1 MPVNRQGLFAAL
13 TPSPLTG
20 DQFASAIDP
29 IARGAGFTPS
39 RWTFNSQEVLL
50 QPQPLPATAP
60 ALGWAGWA
68 LVAGA
73 LFSVWDYSR
82 VAAIFSD
89 APGSPPLEQRI
100 ARGQRSVFFAHH
112 ADYAAVT
119 SNIPTADPARAF
131 DRTAHYLLDT
141 RLMTAWA
148 QALAERGD
156 VDAARHIAARLREF
170 GKGEAEAF
178 FGACPQAQAVPAEP
192 GLPFQ
197 CEQPA
202 KAMGWQDFLPRR

>member
-1 MPVNRQGLFAAL
+1 M
-13 TPSPLTG
+13 
-20 DQFASAIDP
+20 
-29 IARGAGFTPS
+29 
-39 RWTFNSQEVLL
+39 
-50 QPQPLPATAP
+50 
-60 ALGWAGWA
+60 
-68 LVAGA
+68 AGA
-73 LFSVWDYSR
+73 VFSVWDYSR

-100 ARGQRSVFFAHH
+100 ARGQRSVFFGHH

-119 SNIPTADPARAF
+119 SHIPTADPARAF
-131 DRTAHYLLDT
+131 DRTTHYLLDT
-141 RLMTAWA
+141 RLMSAWA

-170 GKGEAEAF
+170 GKAEAEAF
-178 FGACPQAQAVPAEP
+178 FSACPQAQAVPAAP
-192 GLPFQ
+192 GLPFA